1 LVEAETSDSLLLR
14 FEVQDTGIG
23 IAHDALSKLFM
34 PFEQADNSTTRKFG
48 GTGLGLAITRKIAQ
62 LMGGDAG
69 VVSTPGV
76 GSTFWFTARLKRGGS
91 ADVADPESDPAPSTA
106 EAALRHDYRGRSIL
120 LVEDEP
126 TNREI
131 TRELL
136 GSVGLVINCA
146 EDGLQAVELVT
157 QNRYDLI
164 LMDMQMPNLNGLE
177 ATRRIRRLANGAT
190 LPILAMT
197 ANAFAQDKAQCLEA
211 GMNDFIAKP
220 VNPESLFATLLKWL
234 ARIPD

>member
-1 LVEAETSDSLLLR
+1 
-14 FEVQDTGIG
+14 
-23 IAHDALSKLFM
+23 M

-91 ADVADPESDPAPSTA
+91 AEIADPGTDLSPSTA

-120 LVEDEP
+120 LVENEP

-136 GSVGLVINCA
+136 GSVGLAVNCA

-157 QNRYDLI
+157 QYRYDLI
-164 LMDMQMPNLNGLE
+164 LMDMQMPNLTGLE
-177 ATRRIRRLANGAT
+177 ATRRIRRLANGAA

-220 VNPESLFATLLKWL
+220 VNPELLFATLLKWL